1 MLAKIDLTRNLTL
14 QTLKIDFF
22 FLLKGNREPPFFIK
36 QYIVNFSAFK
46 KQQQPVYLYSV
57 STLRQFDSSL
67 GCRLSLCFTRPPLL
81 EPQIK
86 LPVRGRPC
94 I

>member
-14 QTLKIDFF
+14 QTLKIDF